1 MGKSPKDTGGPV
13 VKTGPTAGENR
24 SRNKDGEWRKKR
36 SDSGKS
42 KKSGGLCFLTTA
54 ACQFKGLPDNCH
66 ELEVLRE
73 FRDNYLLTTDDGRNM
88 VEEYYSIAPDI
99 SRKLNSKS
107 DLEEVWLVVRKCV
120 RSIETQQYQQAICTY
135 KSMVELMHD
144 KLIGK

>member
-54 ACQFKGLPDNCH
+54 VCQYKGLPDNCH

-73 FRDNYLLTTDDGRNM
+73 FRDNHLLKTDEGRKM
-88 VEEYYSIAPDI
+88 VQQYYSIAPDI
-99 SRKLNSKS
+99 ANRLNNKT
-107 DLEEVWLVVRKCV
+107 DLEQVWFTVCNCVNLVE
-120 RSIETQQYQQAICTY
+120 SHQYQKAINSY
-135 KSMVELMHD
+135 KSMVNLMRERLLE
-144 KLIGK
+144 K